1 MLAQPYLTFEGHAE
15 EAIDFYVRTLGA
27 EVEMMMRFSEA
38 PPMPEAPSG
47 CALPEGAA
55 PPPAH
60 KVMHASLRIGKTVVM
75 LSDGLSVGQPDF
87 KGFALS
93 LTVADTA
100 EAERVFA
107 ALAEGGTVQMPL
119 APTFFSRAF
128 GMVAD
133 RFGLG
138 WMVVV
143 AAPA

>member
-1 MLAQPYLTFEGHAE
+1 MLAQPYLTFEGRAE

-27 EVEMMMRFSEA
+27 KVEMMMRFSDA
-38 PPMPEAPSG
+38 PPMPEEPNG
-47 CALPEGAA
+47 CAMPEGAT
-55 PPPAH
+55 PPPGH
-60 KVMHASLRIGKTVVM
+60 KVMHASLRIGETVVM
-75 LSDGLSVGQPDF
+75 LSDGLSQGTPDF

-93 LTVADTA
+93 LTVADRA
-100 EAERVFA
+100 EADRVFA

-119 APTFFSRAF
+119 AETFFSPAF

-143 AAPA
+143 AAPV

>member
-1 MLAQPYLTFEGHAE
+1 MLVQPYLSLEGRAE
-15 EAIDFYVRTLGA
+15 EAIEFYVRTLGA
-27 EVEMMMRFSEA
+27 QVEMMMRFSEA
-38 PPMPEAPSG
+38 PPMPEEPAG
-47 CALPEGAA
+47 CAMPEGAA

-60 KVMHASLRIGKTVVM
+60 KILHASLRIGNSVVM
-75 LSDGLSVGQPDF
+75 LSDGLCQGTADF
-87 KGFALS
+87 KGMALS
-93 LTVADTA
+93 LTVADLA

-119 APTFFSRAF
+119 AATFFSPAF
-128 GMVAD
+128 GMLAD